1 MNRTRL
7 EPAHHRQIREAFDDV
22 VAKNRASLRL
32 QLEKA
37 VRTGNDV
44 EVQSILEQLGPMAL
58 EELDRLDDKG
68 VAPGNWGCE
77 K

>member
-1 MNRTRL
+1 MNRTPL
-7 EPAHHRQIREAFDDV
+7 EPAHRRFLRQTFDDFT
-22 VAKNRASLRL
+22 KQNRESLRL

-44 EVQSILEQLGPMAL
+44 EVGQLLEQLGPMAV

-68 VAPGNWGCE
+68 IAPGNWGCE